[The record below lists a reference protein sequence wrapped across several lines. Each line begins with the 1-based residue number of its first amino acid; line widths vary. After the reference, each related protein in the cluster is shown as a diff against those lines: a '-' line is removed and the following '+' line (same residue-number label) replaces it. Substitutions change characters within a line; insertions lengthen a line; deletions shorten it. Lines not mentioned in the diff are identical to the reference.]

1 MKCDEKTNGN
11 QVSFSNISLIF
22 YRAYQTRMIVLKFLI
37 AYIIFND
44 KHKMTISKFKVHK
57 YIITK
62 YIIHV
67 EINTLLQIRRI
78 YFYLTVLTRL

>member
-1 MKCDEKTNGN
+1 
-11 QVSFSNISLIF
+11 
-22 YRAYQTRMIVLKFLI
+22 MIVLKFLT

-44 KHKMTISKFKVHK
+44 KHKIIISKFKVHK

-78 YFYLTVLTRL
+78 YFYLIVSTRL